1 MKHIMLI
8 IAIIIIII
16 VDVIITNVISHIK
29 IIVVVV
35 WVNWGR
41 VWGLVEIKNK
51 KMFFLVYGWV
61 GKRYGV
67 SNALI
72 LGVEFVT
79 CVVYLKGCYYC
90 YYYYYCCWGGRD
102 LQNNAKCIFKSR

>member
-1 MKHIMLI
+1 MLI
-8 IAIIIIII
+8 IAIIMIIIIIIIIIII

-29 IIVVVV
+29 ITVVVV

-51 KMFFLVYGWV
+51 KMFFFLYGWV

-72 LGVEFVT
+72 IGVEFVM
-79 CVVYLKGCYYC
+79 CVVPLK
-90 YYYYYCCWGGRD
+90 
-102 LQNNAKCIFKSR
+102 